1 ESIFCHPDVGDYMY
15 FNMKDNTFPPE
26 DRKHNY
32 ECTSYTKIM
41 DMFITYHA
49 VRSASSF
56 TSYKLDTVA
65 KDNLGVGKLDY
76 SHICDHIG
84 DLPYRDFI
92 TTTKYNIRDVLVM
105 PFIEDVTQ
113 DTKTIV
119 SKRFTTRTEYDQ
131 LFTSMSQ
138 VMNAFFH
145 MGERNGQIL
154 SNEVNKLLLKL
165 TDKQVDILKENDKV
179 TYDIIMSIKN
189 GDRIQG
195 GLCTDPN
202 KVSKKGLKLL
212 PLLNNKKVFKTVID
226 ADASSMYPNNLI
238 SHNITKTTLIGKL
251 IWIEDFHDLVYKE
264 TENINGKLIIDRD
277 DWDAIK
283 KLRSKTNNNKFQR
296 EKFMSQYRAI
306 KYFDYKELANKSIE
320 IDILSILEDY
330 GFKDK
335 DKPLPDLVK
344 LFSFFN
350 GSMIEKEK
358 FIEEFSNRPKKELKH
373 TIEIIQLYI
382 KNITS
387 KIGERSIISLIQ
399 RNIIEIGEIFFN
411 LPNLSQLDM
420 ILNNIP
426 QNNIKINNTH
436 DDTTVDIVKNK
447 LRPLL
452 SILSQLDSS
461 MLNDKDLD
469 TGLFKTNG
477 LFYIGDKPKNYI
489 RYIGTVIEYFLESG
503 KPLTEVFELDQPIY
517 TDRRGNV
524 SNYIYNEQVKV
535 KEIPKING
543 STLYS
548 GYIPEEDLRRL
559 KLTDR
564 LSRRLVFKTNGGKEI
579 TINLNPRMI
588 PCIREIDELHVKICK
603 TEFDDIYDL
612 ILSSKIDIEKPHRDI
627 FVYKQYMKIL
637 DY

>member
-1 ESIFCHPDVGDYMY
+1 MY

-588 PCIREIDELHVKICK
+588 PCIREIDELHVKICE

>member
-1 ESIFCHPDVGDYMY
+1 MY
-15 FNMKDNTFPPE
+15 FNMRDNTFPPE
-26 DRKHNY
+26 ERKHNY
-32 ECTSYTKIM
+32 ECASYTKIM

-49 VRSASSF
+49 IRSASSF

-76 SHICDHIG
+76 SHICSHIG

-113 DTKTIV
+113 DTKTMV

-131 LFTSMSQ
+131 LFTSMAQ

-165 TDKQVDILKENDKV
+165 SNKQIEILKENDRV

-202 KVSKKGLKLL
+202 KVSRKGLEIL
-212 PLLNNKKVFKTVID
+212 PILNNKKMFKTVID

-238 SHNITKTTLIGKL
+238 SHNITKTTLVGKL
-251 IWIEDFHDLVYKE
+251 IWIEDFHDLVYRE
-264 TENINGKLIIDRD
+264 TKHINGRLIISRD
-277 DWDAIK
+277 DWSAIK
-283 KLRSKTNNNKFQR
+283 KLRSKSNSNKFQR
-296 EKFMSQYRAI
+296 EKFLSQYRAI
-306 KYFDYKELANKSIE
+306 KFFDYKELSNKSIE
-320 IDILSILEDY
+320 IDIISILEDY
-330 GFKDK
+330 GFKNK
-335 DKPLPDLVK
+335 NEQLPDLKK

-358 FIEEFSNRPKKELKH
+358 FIKEFYDRSKKELKH
-373 TIEIIQLYI
+373 TIEIIQIYI

-387 KIGERSIISLIQ
+387 KIGERAILSLIQ
-399 RNIIEIGEIFFN
+399 RNIVEIGEIFFN
-411 LPNLSQLDM
+411 LPNLTDLDFIINGIKQKRIDM
-420 ILNNIP
+420 LDKYKDE
-426 QNNIKINNTH
+426 KIN
-436 DDTTVDIVKNK
+436 IVKNK

-469 TGLFKTNG
+469 TGTFKTNG

-489 RYIGTVIEYFLESG
+489 RYTGTIIEYYLDSH
-503 KPLTEVFELDQPIY
+503 KPLTEVFELDEPIY

-524 SNYIYNEQVKV
+524 SNYIYEEQVRP
-535 KEIPKING
+535 KEIPNING
-543 STLYS
+543 VSVYS
-548 GYIPEEDLRRL
+548 GYIQDEDLRKL

-564 LSRRLVFKTNGGKEI
+564 LSRRLDFNIQNNKTV
-579 TINLNPRMI
+579 TLNLNPRMI
-588 PCIREIDELHVKICK
+588 PCIRKIEKLHVRICK
-603 TEFDDIYDL
+603 TEYDNIYD
-612 ILSSKIDIEKPHRDI
+612 
-627 FVYKQYMKIL
+627 V
-637 DY
+637 